1 MASMRW
7 SLGLSILIAGASAC
21 SNSAPNHEPKKPAEE
36 YKAEVSFVKGDG
48 SPFKLSSL
56 KGKIVVLLFMRG
68 FTGEF
73 ACFHCGKQ
81 TRSYKGAW
89 ARFNELN
96 VEIIMVLPGA
106 KETKGYLQKVGENDE
121 EHPDS
126 NFSVPFLVVTDPDFS
141 ACKKFKVEY
150 DDSGSEPFPVS
161 DPATI
166 VLGKDGKIIYE
177 YHGKD
182 PSDRPQVEEI
192 VSVLGGKPIKETPK
206 VPEEKKSAVSIQ
218 WVSYDDGMKNAKDSG
233 TPVMLEFFAEW

>member
-7 SLGLSILIAGASAC
+7 SFGLCILIVSASAC
-21 SNSAPNHEPKKPAEE
+21 SNSAPKQEPQKPAEE
-36 YKAEVSFVKGDG
+36 YKAEVSLVKGDG
-48 SPFKLSSL
+48 SPFKLSSMT
-56 KGKIVVLLFMRG
+56 GKNVVLLFMRG

-73 ACFHCGKQ
+73 ACFHCCKQ

-96 VEIIMVLPGA
+96 VEIIMVLPSA

-161 DPATI
+161 NPATI
-166 VLGKDGKIIYE
+166 VLGKDGEIIYE

-182 PSDRPQVEEI
+182 PSDRPRVEETI
-192 VSVLGGKPIKETPK
+192 ALLGGGPIKETPK
-206 VPEEKKSAVSIQ
+206 IPEEKKNSSSIQ
-218 WVSYDDGMKNAKDSG
+218 WLTYDDGMKKAKDSG
-233 TPVMLEFFAEW
+233 TPIILDFFAEW